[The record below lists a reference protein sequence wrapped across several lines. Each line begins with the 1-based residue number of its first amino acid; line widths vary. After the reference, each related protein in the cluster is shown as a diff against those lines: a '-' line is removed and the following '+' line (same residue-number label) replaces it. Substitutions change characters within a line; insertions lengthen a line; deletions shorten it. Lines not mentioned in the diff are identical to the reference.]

1 MRRAHRAPKTH
12 GFGRKIDS
20 DQCGDICRRER
31 VAGDIGGFRQTGIDV
46 GVEVFHPKPAA
57 LGQRRNLIIIV
68 GSSNRAAFEAFRGV
82 ANSFHD
88 GRKAL
93 EFGAPFPHGNQ
104 RLVFRRRPEQR
115 LRRKDL
121 FEIAPDCR
129 NLTDRS
135 AVFQNECGYYASR
148 IDRAVGIGVLLALG
162 EINRCKRDSD
172 AFLSEED
179 PNPPGVRRR
188 GGMVESQV
196 IRHQGASSSYCCRY
210 DDRWQKPAILR
221 ILPSIS

>member
-1 MRRAHRAPKTH
+1 MLTGRRKTH
-12 GFGRKIDS
+12 GFGCKIGG
-20 DQCGDICRRER
+20 DQCGNVCRREF
-31 VAGDIGGFRQTGIDV
+31 VAGDKGDFCQTGIEI
-46 GVEVFHPKPAA
+46 GAEMFHPKPAA
-57 LGQRRNLIIIV
+57 LGQRGNLIIIV

-115 LRRKDL
+115 LRRIDL

-129 NLTDRS
+129 NLTDRR

-188 GGMVESQV
+188 GGMSTSGSL
-196 IRHQGASSSYCCRY
+196 IF
-210 DDRWQKPAILR
+210 LL
-221 ILPSIS
+221 LPVR